1 MPNCVLNRCNGLFV
15 QTVVQKQI
23 SLTSQTDFFE
33 LTNTSLLRLQGR
45 ILHRKHVAFLQDGV
59 DRAVQVVSRQL
70 RNVPHQEAR
79 EEVRSTPHSSRCPS
93 LHVALDDRLVL
104 AQSVHDA
111 PGNPLRRQHGQR
123 VPPVVRVEDGRVRRT
138 YSSHSSFLTTR
149 THNVHEHAGRLQQD
163 A

>member
-45 ILHRKHVAFLQDGV
+45 ILHREHVAFLQDGV

-79 EEVRSTPHSSRCPS
+79 EEVRSTPHSSHPPS

-149 THNVHEHAGRLQQD
+149 THNVHIHTIRSEHGS
-163 A
+163 

>member
-15 QTVVQKQI
+15 QTVVRKQI

-33 LTNTSLLRLQGR
+33 LTNTSLLRLQGS
-45 ILHRKHVAFLQDGV
+45 ILHREHVAFLQDGV

-79 EEVRSTPHSSRCPS
+79 EEVRSTPHSSHPPS

-149 THNVHEHAGRLQQD
+149 THNVHEHARRLQQD